1 MSPVS
6 KPPLRTRLV
15 ETDEFVTVTEIVPS
29 RGLALDPPARRSLE
43 AARAL
48 VDDPRI
54 AAISITDSAG
64 GHAMASP
71 VPLAEELL
79 AKGQDVIV
87 HVACRDRSRNAL
99 RSLAWELEARGIRN
113 VLAVSGDH
121 PVEGTGGLSEPVF
134 DLDSV
139 GLLALYH
146 DLVNEPGP
154 DGAEHAPGLFLGT
167 AVSPFKRL
175 EAEVIL
181 QYLKLGM
188 KARAGAD
195 FVIPQLGYDAR
206 KWDELLRWMR
216 LYEIRLP
223 VLANVYV
230 LTRTVA
236 RLFNANAIPGCVV
249 SNGLL
254 AAIEKA
260 AGGPDK
266 GKAWF
271 LELAAKQVAIARGM
285 GFRGAYLAGHT
296 LPAADVDRILALA
309 ETFAPDWAELA
320 KDVQHSPAGTFFVY
334 KRDPA
339 TGLNTDELD
348 PRYAHSLAPAARAR
362 VRRRGSLMYR
372 ANRLTHDL
380 AFTPGTP
387 GYRAAA
393 TFYTAVEKYHLS
405 RPAHVLEH
413 AVKVPLF
420 DCRDCGDCSLP
431 DVAYLCPESQCPKG
445 ERNGPCGG
453 SHDGVCEVLPR
464 PCVWVRA
471 YDRLKPYGEELTL
484 LDRPP
489 VVVDNALR
497 RTSAWANTYLGRDH
511 YGRAAAGAS
520 SAAERPAAEP
530 SLASTPSPTPAAPS
544 KETRA

>member
-1 MSPVS
+1 MTAA
-6 KPPLRTRLV
+6 KLTLRDRLTT
-15 ETDEFVTVTEIVPS
+15 TDEFVTVTEIVPA
-29 RGLALDPPARRSLE
+29 RGLALDGPARRSLE

-79 AKGQDVIV
+79 ARGQDVIV

-99 RSLAWELEARGIRN
+99 RTLAWELEARGIRN

-121 PVEGTGGLSEPVF
+121 PVEGTGGLSQPVF

-139 GLLALYH
+139 GLISLYH

-154 DGAEHAPGLFLGT
+154 DGADHAPGLFIGT

-175 EAEVIL
+175 ESEVIL
-181 QYLKLGM
+181 QYLKLEL
-188 KARAGAD
+188 KSRAGAD
-195 FVIPQLGYDAR
+195 FVIPQLGYDSR

-216 LYEIRLP
+216 LHDLRLP

-249 SNGLL
+249 SDDLL
-254 AAIEKA
+254 ATIEKA
-260 AGGPDK
+260 AAGPDK
-266 GKAWF
+266 GKAFF

-285 GFRGAYLAGHT
+285 GFRGAYVAGHT

-309 ETFAPDWAELA
+309 ETFAPSWPDLA
-320 KDVQHSPAGTFFVY
+320 REVQHSPKGTFFVY
-334 KRDPA
+334 RRDAA

-348 PRYAHSLAPAARAR
+348 PRYARSLTPAARAR
-362 VRRRGSLMYR
+362 ARRRGSLVYK
-372 ANRLTHDL
+372 ANRLTHDV

-387 GYRAAA
+387 GYRAVASVYQA
-393 TFYTAVEKYHLS
+393 IERYHLA

-431 DVAYLCPESQCPKG
+431 DVAYLCPVSQCPKS

-453 SHDGVCEVLPR
+453 SHDGICEVLPR

-471 YDRLKPYGEELTL
+471 YDRLKPYGEELAM
-484 LDRPP
+484 LDRAP
-489 VVVDNALR
+489 VLVDHALE

-511 YGRAAAGAS
+511 YGRAA
-520 SAAERPAAEP
+520 SAATGAAHPASTSTPATAAET
-530 SLASTPSPTPAAPS
+530 A

>member
-1 MSPVS
+1 MTAA
-6 KPPLRTRLV
+6 KLTLRDRLTT
-15 ETDEFVTVTEIVPS
+15 TDEFVTVTEIVPA
-29 RGLALDPPARRSLE
+29 RGLALDPPARRSIE

-48 VDDPRI
+48 AGDPRI
-54 AAISITDSAG
+54 AAISITDNAG

-71 VPLAEELL
+71 ILLAEELL
-79 AKGQDVIV
+79 ARGQDVIV

-99 RSLAWELEARGIRN
+99 RTLAWELEARGIRN

-121 PVEGTGGLSEPVF
+121 PVEGTGGLSQPVF

-139 GLLALYH
+139 GLIALYH
-146 DLVNEPGP
+146 ALVNEPGP
-154 DGAEHAPGLFLGT
+154 DGADHAPGLFIGT

-175 EAEVIL
+175 ESEVIL
-181 QYLKLGM
+181 QYLKLEL
-188 KARAGAD
+188 KSRAGAD
-195 FVIPQLGYDAR
+195 YVIPQLGYDSR

-216 LYEIRLP
+216 LHDLRLP

-249 SNGLL
+249 SDDLL
-254 AAIEKA
+254 ATIEKA
-260 AGGPDK
+260 AAGPDK
-266 GKAWF
+266 GKAFF

-285 GFRGAYLAGHT
+285 GFRGAYVAGHT

-309 ETFAPDWAELA
+309 ETFAPSWPDLA
-320 KDVQHSPAGTFFVY
+320 REVQHSPKGTFFVY
-334 KRDPA
+334 RRDA
-339 TGLNTDELD
+339 ITGLNTDELD
-348 PRYAHSLAPAARAR
+348 PRYARSLKPAARAR
-362 VRRRGSLMYR
+362 TRRRGSLVYKV
-372 ANRLTHDL
+372 NRLTHDV
-380 AFTPGTP
+380 AFAPGTP
-387 GYRAAA
+387 GYRALARVYRA
-393 TFYTAVEKYHLS
+393 IERYHLA

-431 DVAYLCPESQCPKG
+431 DVAYLCPVSQCPKS

-453 SHDGVCEVLPR
+453 SHDGICEVLPR

-471 YDRLKPYGEELTL
+471 YDRLKPYGEELAM
-484 LDRPP
+484 LDRAP
-489 VVVDNALR
+489 VLVDHALE

-511 YGRAAAGAS
+511 YGRAAAL
-520 SAAERPAAEP
+520 AAAAPPLATTAIPAATAADTAKEP
-530 SLASTPSPTPAAPS
+530 
-544 KETRA
+544 RA